1 MSTHDDALC
10 IHCNAA
16 LTARDL
22 ADGWC
27 DSCGKRLP
35 TAIRPKSEAGAGVG
49 AAPAGG
55 VRRWAFAIAGLS
67 VVVLGVAA
75 AFAVAG

>member
-1 MSTHDDALC
+1 MVTNSDALC
-10 IHCNAA
+10 IHCDAA
-16 LTARDL
+16 LTPRDL

-35 TAIRPKSEAGAGVG
+35 TTIRPKSTAPAPAPTARSGGAGKWVL
-49 AAPAGG
+49 ALGG
-55 VRRWAFAIAGLS
+55 VAVAL
-67 VVVLGVAA
+67 LGAAA